1 VQLSLAQQ
9 TPMSGGVI
17 VTLPQKVSVDDARR
31 GMEMFRQLRV
41 PLMGVIENMSYLEL
55 PDGKRMEV
63 FGHGGGEELAT
74 EFNVPFLGQIPMES
88 EVRAGSDTGKPIV
101 HSHPESPAAKAL
113 RAIAGDL
120 SLRASIAALATQSQ
134 AVPIKIVDE

>member
-1 VQLSLAQQ
+1 
-9 TPMSGGVI
+9 VI

-41 PLMGVIENMSYLEL
+41 PLMGVVENMSYLEL

-63 FGHGGGEELAT
+63 FGRGGGEGLAK
-74 EFNVPFLGQIPMES
+74 EFSVPFLGQIPMES

-101 HSHPESPAAKAL
+101 HSHPHSPAATAL

-120 SLRASIAALATQSQ
+120 SLRASIAALVTQSQ